1 MATPGSL
8 AISSLHYT
16 QVTKI
21 VCIISNGYP
30 GTRLKL
36 IRVPGRHFTTFLT
49 PLVNYNYVP
58 PQKGRIIYRSP
69 RLELTY
75 MATLPEG
82 VRQTVQVQT
91 VQCDL

>member
-30 GTRLKL
+30 GTRSKL
-36 IRVPGRHFTTFLT
+36 IWVPGVRTALYHFSDTSSYQCDGLT
-49 PLVNYNYVP
+49 LYYSVLDL
-58 PQKGRIIYRSP
+58 GRG
-69 RLELTY
+69 T
-75 MATLPEG
+75 
-82 VRQTVQVQT
+82 RQTDQQT
-91 VQCDL
+91 PAIIL